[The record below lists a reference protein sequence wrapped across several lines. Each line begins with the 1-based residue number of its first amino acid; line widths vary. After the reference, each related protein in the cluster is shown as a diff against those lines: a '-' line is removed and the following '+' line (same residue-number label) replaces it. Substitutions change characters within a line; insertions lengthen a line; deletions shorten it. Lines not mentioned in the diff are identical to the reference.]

1 MAKGLAALTV
11 AEDEPGEG
19 STLDV
24 FDPSNPFKPPKDII
38 ANSDE
43 STDAGDPATGHH
55 RTPAAPTLRAARR
68 RARTRAPAPAGTTP
82 TPVETRPRSSTAT

>member
-43 STDAGDPATGHH
+43 STDSGD
-55 RTPAAPTLRAARR
+55 RR
-68 RARTRAPAPAGTTP
+68 HRARTDTGATDTGSDGADTGGGHRRRDR
-82 TPVETRPRSSTAT
+82 RPRPPTARPRPSSTAT

>member
-11 AEDEPGEG
+11 AKDDTGEG

-38 ANSDE
+38 ANS
-43 STDAGDPATGHH
+43 T
-55 RTPAAPTLRAARR
+55 
-68 RARTRAPAPAGTTP
+68 
-82 TPVETRPRSSTAT
+82 ETH